1 MSSPA
6 SSLTRSF
13 VPSRR
18 WLWSLPLL
26 LLLLLGGLA
35 ALRWRAQSAARVAAP
50 PQGPGSLAGPGEF
63 SNRRVHALGRLEP
76 RGEVVRLAP
85 PAGNDGARVE
95 SLLVAEGDEI
105 PSQTLV
111 ARLDTYARK
120 LAELKEAE
128 ARLLAAQARLAQ
140 THAGAKPGDIEAQQA
155 AVDLLAEQMKVSRR
169 DLERA
174 ERFRNQKVISGEDFD
189 KYQWALDKTT
199 LEFRRARQLL
209 DAIREVRETD
219 VRVQETE
226 VVAAE
231 AAVAAAKER
240 VEAAEVRNPS
250 AGRILK
256 IHTRPGEKVGDNGL
270 LELGDVS
277 HMQAVAEVFEGDV
290 GLLSPGQGATIIV
303 DGTRDELRGTIVELG
318 NIVARKVVLT
328 NDPVSDTDARVVEVR
343 VQLEPSSSRRVE
355 RLSNAR
361 VEVTF
366 DPPSESAAE
375 SSAPSAAGARR
386 SSPGLSSPPNP

>member
-1 MSSPA
+1 
-6 SSLTRSF
+6 
-13 VPSRR
+13 
-18 WLWSLPLL
+18 
-26 LLLLLGGLA
+26 
-35 ALRWRAQSAARVAAP
+35 
-50 PQGPGSLAGPGEF
+50 
-63 SNRRVHALGRLEP
+63 LGRLEP

-95 SLLVAEGDEI
+95 TLLVAEGDEI
-105 PSQTLV
+105 PPQTLV

-120 LAELKEAE
+120 AAELKEAE

-140 THAGAKPGDIEAQQA
+140 TNAGAKPGDIEAQQA
-155 AVDLLAEQMKVSRR
+155 AVDLLAEQIKVSRR

-199 LEFRRARQLL
+199 LEFRRGRQLL

-240 VEAAEVRNPS
+240 VEAAEVRNPTG
-250 AGRILK
+250 GRILK

-290 GLLSPGQGATIIV
+290 GLLVPGQGATIIV

-343 VQLEPSSSRRVE
+343 VQLDPESSRRVE

-366 DPPSESAAE
+366 DPAAE
-375 SSAPSAAGARR
+375 RAA
-386 SSPGLSSPPNP
+386 SPVSPGRAGGDRRFG

>member
-1 MSSPA
+1 MSSLA
-6 SSLTRSF
+6 SSLTRSLS
-13 VPSRR
+13 PSRR

-26 LLLLLGGLA
+26 GMLLLGGLA
-35 ALRWRAQSAARVAAP
+35 VLRWRAQTAARVAAP
-50 PQGPGSLAGPGEF
+50 PQGAGSLAGPGEF

-95 SLLVAEGDEI
+95 TLLVAEGDEI
-105 PSQTLV
+105 PPQTLV
-111 ARLDTYARK
+111 ARLDTYSRK
-120 LAELKEAE
+120 VAELKEAE

-140 THAGAKPGDIEAQQA
+140 TNAGAKPGDIEAQQA

-174 ERFRNQKVISGEDFD
+174 ERFRNQKAISGEDFD

-226 VVAAE
+226 VVAAQ

-240 VEAAEVRNPS
+240 VEAAEVRNPT

-290 GLLSPGQGATIIV
+290 GLLTPGQRATVIV

-343 VQLEPSSSRRVE
+343 VQLDRESSRRVE
-355 RLSNAR
+355 RLSKAR

-366 DPPSESAAE
+366 DPPAERVASPASPTAAE
-375 SSAPSAAGARR
+375 ADRGPD
-386 SSPGLSSPPNP
+386 L

>member
-1 MSSPA
+1 M
-6 SSLTRSF
+6 
-13 VPSRR
+13 
-18 WLWSLPLL
+18 
-26 LLLLLGGLA
+26 
-35 ALRWRAQSAARVAAP
+35 
-50 PQGPGSLAGPGEF
+50 
-63 SNRRVHALGRLEP
+63 
-76 RGEVVRLAP
+76 
-85 PAGNDGARVE
+85 
-95 SLLVAEGDEI
+95 
-105 PSQTLV
+105 
-111 ARLDTYARK
+111 
-120 LAELKEAE
+120 
-128 ARLLAAQARLAQ
+128 
-140 THAGAKPGDIEAQQA
+140 
-155 AVDLLAEQMKVSRR
+155 
-169 DLERA
+169 
-174 ERFRNQKVISGEDFD
+174 ISGEDFD

-226 VVAAE
+226 VVTAE

-240 VEAAEVRNPS
+240 VEAAEVRNPT

-270 LELGDVS
+270 LELGDVA

-290 GLLSPGQGATIIV
+290 GLLSIGQGATVIV

-318 NIVARKVVLT
+318 SIVARKVVLT

-366 DPPSESAAE
+366 DPPSHGSG
-375 SSAPSAAGARR
+375 SPSTPSAANTNR
-386 SSPGLSSPPNP
+386 SPGL

>member
-6 SSLTRSF
+6 SSLNRSLA
-13 VPSRR
+13 PSRR

-26 LLLLLGGLA
+26 MLLLLGGLA

-50 PQGPGSLAGPGEF
+50 PQGPGSLAGAGEF

-95 SLLVAEGDEI
+95 ALLVAEGDEI
-105 PSQTLV
+105 PPQTLV

-120 LAELKEAE
+120 RAELKEAE

-199 LEFRRARQLL
+199 LEFRRAQQLL

-226 VVAAE
+226 VVTAE

-240 VEAAEVRNPS
+240 VEAAEVRNPT

-270 LELGDVS
+270 LELGDVA

-290 GLLSPGQGATIIV
+290 GLLSTGQGATVIV

-318 NIVARKVVLT
+318 SIVARKVVLT

-366 DPPSESAAE
+366 DPPSEPSG
-375 SSAPSAAGARR
+375 SPSTPSAADANR
-386 SSPGLSSPPNP
+386 SPGL

>member
-6 SSLTRSF
+6 TPLTRSF
-13 VPSRR
+13 VSVRR
-18 WLWSLPLL
+18 WLWLAG
-26 LLLLLGGLA
+26 LLLGLVCVGLI
-35 ALRWRAQSAARVAAP
+35 ALRWRNQQATQGAAP
-50 PQGPGSLAGPGEF
+50 PQGPGSLAGAGEF
-63 SNRRVHALGRLEP
+63 SGRRVHALGRLEP

-95 SLLVAEGDEI
+95 DLLVAEGDEI
-105 PSQTLV
+105 PARTLV
-111 ARLDTYARK
+111 ARMDTHARK

-140 THAGAKPGDIEAQQA
+140 TRAGAKPGEIEAQQA

-174 ERFRNQKVISGEDFD
+174 ERFRNQKAISGEDFD

-199 LEFRRARQLL
+199 LEYRRATQLL
-209 DAIREVRETD
+209 EAIRDVRATD

-240 VEAAEVRNPS
+240 LEAAEVRNPT

-256 IHTRPGEKVGDNGL
+256 IHTRPGEKVGDDGL
-270 LELGDVS
+270 LELGDVA

-290 GLLSPGQGATIIV
+290 SLLSPGQSATILV

-343 VQLEPSSSRRVE
+343 VQLDAPSSRRVE

-366 DPPSESAAE
+366 EPLSGKPHSSAA
-375 SSAPSAAGARR
+375 PTAAGAADR
-386 SSPGLSSPPNP
+386 SG

>member
-1 MSSPA
+1 MSSSAPA
-6 SSLTRSF
+6 LTRPVSA
-13 VPSRR
+13 SRR
-18 WLWSLPLL
+18 WLWSLPVVMV
-26 LLLLLGGLA
+26 LGGLGA
-35 ALRWRAQSAARVAAP
+35 YGWSQRSLTPVPKVPA
-50 PQGPGSLAGPGEF
+50 GPGSLAGSGEF
-63 SNRRVHALGRLEP
+63 QGRRVHALGRLEP

-85 PAGNDGARVE
+85 PAGNEGARVE
-95 SLLVAEGDEI
+95 TLLVAEGDEI
-105 PSQTLV
+105 PAHTLV
-111 ARLDTYARK
+111 ARLDVHARK

-140 THAGAKPGDIEAQQA
+140 TRAGAKPGDIEAQQA

-174 ERFRNQKVISGEDFD
+174 ERFRNQKVISSEDFD
-189 KYQWALDKTT
+189 KYQWALDRTT
-199 LEFRRARQLL
+199 LEYRRSQQLL
-209 DAIREVRETD
+209 EAIREVRETD

-226 VVAAE
+226 VIAAE

-240 VEAAEVRNPS
+240 VEAAEVRNPT

-270 LELGDVS
+270 LELGDVT

-290 GLLSPGQGATIIV
+290 GLLSPGQQATVIV
-303 DGTRDELRGTIVELG
+303 DGTRDELRGQIVELG

-343 VQLEPSSSRRVE
+343 VQLDEQSARRVE

-366 DPPSESAAE
+366 EIPSTTGTAA
-375 SSAPSAAGARR
+375 SSPTAAGIGPPR
-386 SSPGLSSPPNP
+386 SR

>member
-1 MSSPA
+1 MSVPA
-6 SSLTRSF
+6 SSLSRPLS
-13 VPSRR
+13 PSRR
-18 WLWSLPLL
+18 WLWSLPLFVVA
-26 LLLLLGGLA
+26 LLGGLA
-35 ALRWRAQSAARVAAP
+35 LLRWRAQTVARVEAP

-95 SLLVAEGDEI
+95 TLLVAEGDEI
-105 PSQTLV
+105 PPQTLV

-120 LAELKEAE
+120 AAELTEAE

-140 THAGAKPGDIEAQQA
+140 PKAGAKPGDIEAQQA
-155 AVDLLAEQMKVSRR
+155 AVDLLAEQINVSRR

-226 VVAAE
+226 VATAE

-240 VEAAEVRNPS
+240 VEAAEVRNPT

-277 HMQAVAEVFEGDV
+277 QMQAVAEVFEGDV
-290 GLLSPGQGATIIV
+290 GLLVPGQGATISV

-343 VQLEPSSSRRVE
+343 VQLEPQSSRRVE

-366 DPPSESAAE
+366 DPLPEHAA
-375 SSAPSAAGARR
+375 SPASPKSAGADRG
-386 SSPGLSSPPNP
+386 PG

>member
-6 SSLTRSF
+6 PSLSRPVST
-13 VPSRR
+13 SRR
-18 WLWSLPLL
+18 WLWLLPLVL
-26 LLLLLGGLA
+26 AGGFGA
-35 ALRWRAQSAARVAAP
+35 YGWSRQQSAAVPAV

-63 SNRRVHALGRLEP
+63 HGRRVHALGRLEP

-95 SLLVAEGDEI
+95 DLLVAEGDEI
-105 PSQTLV
+105 PAHTLV
-111 ARLDTYARK
+111 ARMDLHARK

-140 THAGAKPGDIEAQQA
+140 TRAGAKPGDIEAQQA

-174 ERFRNQKVISGEDFD
+174 ERFRNQKIISGEDFD
-189 KYQWALDKTT
+189 KYQWALDKTM
-199 LEFRRARQLL
+199 LEYRRSVQLL

-226 VVAAE
+226 VIAAE

-240 VEAAEVRNPS
+240 VEAAEVRNPT

-256 IHTRPGEKVGDNGL
+256 IHTRPGEKVGDDGL
-270 LELGDVS
+270 LELGDVT

-290 GLLSPGQGATIIV
+290 GLLSPGQQATVIV
-303 DGTRDELRGTIVELG
+303 DGTREELRGEIVELG

-343 VQLEPSSSRRVE
+343 VQLDEKSARRVE

-361 VEVTF
+361 VEITF
-366 DPPSESAAE
+366 DVPSAPGSAA
-375 SSAPSAAGARR
+375 
-386 SSPGLSSPPNP
+386 SPPTAAAADSPHGR

>member
-6 SSLTRSF
+6 SSLIRPVSS
-13 VPSRR
+13 SRR

-26 LLLLLGGLA
+26 LLLLGGGLI
-35 ALRWRAQSAARVAAP
+35 ALRWHARSATQLATP

-76 RGEVVRLAP
+76 QGEVVRLAP

-95 SLLVAEGDEI
+95 VLLVAEGDEI
-105 PSQTLV
+105 TSQTLV
-111 ARLDTYARK
+111 ARMDTHARK
-120 LAELKEAE
+120 VAELKEAE
-128 ARLLAAQARLAQ
+128 ARLLAARARLAQ
-140 THAGAKPGDIEAQQA
+140 TRAGAKPGDIEAQQV

-174 ERFRNQKVISGEDFD
+174 ERFRNQKVISSEDFD
-189 KYQWALDKTT
+189 KYQWAMDKTT
-199 LEFRRARQLL
+199 LEYRRAQQLL
-209 DAIREVRETD
+209 EAIREVRETD

-240 VEAAEVRNPS
+240 VEAAEVRNPT

-270 LELGDVS
+270 LELGDVT

-290 GLLSPGQGATIIV
+290 GLLSKGQGATVIV

-343 VQLEPSSSRRVE
+343 VQLEPTSARRVE

-366 DPPSESAAE
+366 DAPPEPST
-375 SSAPSAAGARR
+375 APVSPTAVGAK
-386 SSPGLSSPPNP
+386 SSPGL

>member
-1 MSSPA
+1 
-6 SSLTRSF
+6 
-13 VPSRR
+13 
-18 WLWSLPLL
+18 
-26 LLLLLGGLA
+26 
-35 ALRWRAQSAARVAAP
+35 
-50 PQGPGSLAGPGEF
+50 
-63 SNRRVHALGRLEP
+63 
-76 RGEVVRLAP
+76 VVRLAP

-95 SLLVAEGDEI
+95 ALLVSEGDEI
-105 PSQTLV
+105 APQTLV
-111 ARLDTYARK
+111 ARLDSHARK
-120 LAELKEAE
+120 VAELKEAE
-128 ARLLAAQARLAQ
+128 ARLLAARARLEQ
-140 THAGAKPGDIEAQQA
+140 TRAGAKPGDIEAQQA

-189 KYQWALDKTT
+189 KYQWAMDKTT
-199 LEFRRARQLL
+199 LEFRRAQRLL
-209 DAIREVRETD
+209 EAIREVRETD

-240 VEAAEVRNPS
+240 VEAAEVRNPT

-256 IHTRPGEKVGDNGL
+256 IHTRPGEKVDDHGL
-270 LELGDVS
+270 LELGDVT

-290 GLLSPGQGATIIV
+290 GLLSPGQGATVIV

-343 VQLEPSSSRRVE
+343 VQLEPTSARRVE

-366 DPPSESAAE
+366 DAPPE
-375 SSAPSAAGARR
+375 PSTTPVSPTAVGAKRG
-386 SSPGLSSPPNP
+386 PGL